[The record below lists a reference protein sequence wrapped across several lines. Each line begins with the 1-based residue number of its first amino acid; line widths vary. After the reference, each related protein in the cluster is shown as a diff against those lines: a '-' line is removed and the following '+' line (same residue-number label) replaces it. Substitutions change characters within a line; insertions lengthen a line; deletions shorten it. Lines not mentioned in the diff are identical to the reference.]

1 MKEVFLVTKNPHK
14 LSEIAAVLK
23 PHGIVVKQLA
33 LEKEE
38 DKELDI
44 TEIARRN
51 AKRFAE
57 QEQKPVLVD
66 DTGVFFDAY
75 PGFPGGNAKW
85 VWRSIGY
92 DGLLTLLKGK
102 PRGGCFRTAAAFC
115 APGNEP
121 IVEIGELRGTISETV
136 FGQELDVMPY
146 ERIFI
151 PDVFDKTM
159 CFLGREFKNKLSH
172 RGIAF
177 TKLAKLIQR
186 S

>member
-14 LSEIAAVLK
+14 LSEIAAVLRA
-23 PHGIVVKQLA
+23 HGIVVKQLA

-38 DKELDI
+38 DKLLAIE
-44 TEIARRN
+44 EVASRN

-75 PGFPGGNAKW
+75 PGFPGPQPKR
-85 VWRSIGY
+85 VFEQIGY
-92 DGLLTLLKGK
+92 PGLLARLEGK
-102 PRGGCFRTAAAFC
+102 PRGAAFRTAAAFC
-115 APGNEP
+115 RPGGEP
-121 IVEIGELRGTISETV
+121 VVEVGELRGTISETV
-136 FGQELDVMPY
+136 FGQELDVMPF

-151 PDVFDKTM
+151 PDGYDKAM
-159 CFLGREFKNKLSH
+159 CFLAREFKNRLSH

-177 TKLAKLIQR
+177 TRLAKVIQR